1 MKLTVAFAGAA
12 LILASGPAFAQLAGS
27 GNLLGTQGTQPNW
40 PGVNH
45 QSTTQ
50 AAAGGGTRGVLYNVN
65 GGDLAPGLQKS
76 NIRPV
81 PGAVSSNTQNRSVGA
96 WVEVG
101 PQSGGV
107 GKGATVRANVDNSL
121 GAGPTNVYRGIDV
134 NAPSQAG
141 GVIGKAPGGGNPSSG
156 TVTNLAGNGVGGG
169 NLAGNSL
176 VSNATG
182 KLK

>member
-1 MKLTVAFAGAA
+1 MKLTIAFAGAA
-12 LILASGPAFAQLAGS
+12 LVLASSPAFAQLAGS
-27 GNLLGTQGTQPNW
+27 GNLLATQSAQPNW
-40 PGVNH
+40 PGINH

-76 NIRPV
+76 DIRPV
-81 PGAVSSNTQNRSVGA
+81 PGAVSSHTQNRSVGA
-96 WVEVG
+96 WAEVG
-101 PQSGGV
+101 PQSGGLGNGV
-107 GKGATVRANVDNSL
+107 TVRGNVDNSL
-121 GAGPTNVYRGIDV
+121 GAGPANVYRGVEV

-141 GVIGKAPGGGNPSSG
+141 GVISKSPGGGNPSTG
-156 TVTNLAGNGVGGG
+156 TLTGGNLGGG